1 MSNSSVTGDDDLA
14 AGATVESGE
23 TVDSATA
30 DREAAFD
37 NPVRSAAGN
46 VTGEDAIVASPPE
59 DSTVESGDA
68 VDSATAD
75 REAAFDDP
83 VSSAAGTVTGGDA
96 VVGPPEHSTVDETT
110 FDPDRDTSQ
119 AADVAAGYDDE
130 NPDRG

>member
-1 MSNSSVTGDDDLA
+1 MSSSSFGGDDDLG
-14 AGATVESGE
+14 AG
-23 TVDSATA
+23 
-30 DREAAFD
+30 
-37 NPVRSAAGN
+37 
-46 VTGEDAIVASPPE
+46 
-59 DSTVESGDA
+59 STVESSGET

-83 VSSAAGTVTGGDA
+83 VSSAAGTVTGEDA
-96 VVGPPEHSTVDETT
+96 VVASPPEDSTVDETD